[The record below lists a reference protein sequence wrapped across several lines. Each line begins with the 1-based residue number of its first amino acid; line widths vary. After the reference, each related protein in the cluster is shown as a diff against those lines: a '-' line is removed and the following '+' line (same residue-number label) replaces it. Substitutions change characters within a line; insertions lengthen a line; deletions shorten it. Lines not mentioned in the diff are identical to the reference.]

1 MVSKLFKVV
10 EQENGKLL
18 EDNDFDEQLIV
29 VVIKDLLNDK
39 VFFLLNWVKY

>member
-18 EDNDFDEQLIV
+18 EDNVFEV
-29 VVIKDLLNDK
+29 VLIKDLLNDK
-39 VFFLLNWVKY
+39 IFFSIVWVKYFV

>member
-18 EDNDFDEQLIV
+18 EDNVFEV
-29 VVIKDLLNDK
+29 VLIKDLLNDK
-39 VFFLLNWVKY
+39 VFFRLNWVKYFV

>member
-18 EDNDFDEQLIV
+18 EDNVFEV
-29 VVIKDLLNDK
+29 VVIKDLLNEK
-39 VFFLLNWVKY
+39 VYFTLDWVKYFV